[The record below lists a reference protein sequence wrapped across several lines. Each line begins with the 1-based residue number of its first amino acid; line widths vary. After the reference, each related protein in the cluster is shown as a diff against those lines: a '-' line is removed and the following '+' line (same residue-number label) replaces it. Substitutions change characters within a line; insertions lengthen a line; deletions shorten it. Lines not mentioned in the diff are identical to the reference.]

1 MAKYTF
7 RAHKGLTGGMVH
19 LVRADVED
27 LVKQAASG
35 VGWNR
40 LGAAP
45 SGFTMTEVDGKMK
58 PIHTR
63 TAIAFKPGF
72 QMYQA
77 SGSQKWEG
85 HATTTALRLDLQ
97 CIANGWANWAV
108 QTNGKNSVTI
118 ATCLMKLDE
127 CFSQG
132 QLAQGLIQSADQTK
146 LCELTQ

>member
-1 MAKYTF
+1 MASYTF
-7 RAHKGLTGGMVH
+7 RDHSGLTGGMAH
-19 LVRADVED
+19 LVRADVYD
-27 LVKQAASG
+27 LVEQAAAG

-58 PIHTR
+58 PIHTP
-63 TAIAFKPGF
+63 TNIAFKPGF
-72 QMYQA
+72 QMHQA

-108 QTNGKNSVTI
+108 QTNGKSSVTI

-132 QLAQGLIQSADQTK
+132 QLAHGLIQSAHRTK